1 MRIVEVFN
9 RTLWEFQVGEGSGS
23 LKPGKRLS
31 LFAWDGVALPNERVR
46 GVLVACAFEVG
57 DCESRRAP
65 ITADFK
71 FLRVIYVIELGLTT
85 SSCKEGG
92 NSEFGLSD
100 NFGPC
105 MRPLPMSLSGS
116 LCAFWIRGL
125 LKIGRTM

>member
-1 MRIVEVFN
+1 MS
-9 RTLWEFQVGEGSGS
+9 LWHVR
-23 LKPGKRLS
+23 LKWATVK
-31 LFAWDGVALPNERVR
+31 AD
-46 GVLVACAFEVG
+46 
-57 DCESRRAP
+57 AP
-65 ITADFK
+65 AHREDFK
-71 FLRVIYVIELGLTT
+71 FLRVFYVIELGLTT

>member
-9 RTLWEFQVGEGSGS
+9 RTLWEFQVGEGGGS

-57 DCESRRAP
+57 DCESRHAP

-71 FLRVIYVIELGLTT
+71 FLRVIYVVGFL
-85 SSCKEGG
+85 
-92 NSEFGLSD
+92 
-100 NFGPC
+100 
-105 MRPLPMSLSGS
+105 
-116 LCAFWIRGL
+116 
-125 LKIGRTM
+125 